1 VEVRSKSF
9 RDVLTLAERVARFD
23 SSVLITGESGSG
35 KEMLAR
41 HIHSLSPCADR
52 AFLGVNCGAL
62 PETLLESELFGHK
75 AGSFT
80 GAISDRIGVFEEAHK
95 GTIFLDEIGDVSS
108 SVQVKLL
115 RVLQER
121 EIMRVGE
128 SKPRKIDVRVMA
140 ATNQDLSKAMRE
152 GRFRD
157 DLYYRLS
164 VIEVLVPPLRERK
177 EDILPLARYF
187 VERLSKRLKIRNLR
201 MDATCIDYLLAYSWP
216 GNVRELDN
224 VLERAAVL
232 SKDGVILPE
241 FLPPTVVHLKSGVS
255 SNSEVVR
262 RSLSE
267 VEQDHIQAVLELT
280 NDNRS
285 RAAKILGISSTTLWR
300 KLKE

>member
-1 VEVRSKSF
+1 
-9 RDVLTLAERVARFD
+9 VLPE
-23 SSVLITGESGSG
+23 
-35 KEMLAR
+35 
-41 HIHSLSPCADR
+41 
-52 AFLGVNCGAL
+52 NCGAL

>member
-1 VEVRSKSF
+1 
-9 RDVLTLAERVARFD
+9 
-23 SSVLITGESGSG
+23 
-35 KEMLAR
+35 
-41 HIHSLSPCADR
+41 
-52 AFLGVNCGAL
+52 VNCGAL